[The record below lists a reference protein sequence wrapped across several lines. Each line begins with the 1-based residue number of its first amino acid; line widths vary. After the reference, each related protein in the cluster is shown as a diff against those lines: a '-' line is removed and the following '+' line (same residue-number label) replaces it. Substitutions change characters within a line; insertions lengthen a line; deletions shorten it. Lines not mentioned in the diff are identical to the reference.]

1 VIFMDIQI
9 TSNASAD
16 SLSVSDVQERNS
28 YAGALAAA
36 LRTGNVLAAQKALLG
51 LRGSGGGM
59 SPASLFN
66 AIDIA
71 LTGGKI
77 EDIKNASAALDK
89 FRAGGGEYSDKK
101 FFGLDPKVNEPKEKL
116 MAASGMGSLVNIKV

>member
-1 VIFMDIQI
+1 MQI
-9 TSNASAD
+9 TPYAPGEG
-16 SLSVSDVQERNS
+16 LSVSDVQERNS

-51 LRGSGGGM
+51 LQGSGGGM

-66 AIDIA
+66 SIDLA
-71 LTGGKI
+71 LIGGRA

-101 FFGLDPKVNEPKEKL
+101 FFGLDPHIEKPSDKDKL
-116 MAASGMGSLVNIKV
+116 MVASGMGSLINIKV